1 MKTIDARS
9 GLERLTREQCVAL
22 LETQEVGR
30 LVAVDKGR
38 PLIFPVN
45 YALDGEAVVFRTSP
59 GLKLWASTTAPV
71 AFEVDELDRTG
82 QTGWSVIVQG
92 VAQEVTAFDRSD
104 VQARVYGLPVHPWAG
119 GDKSTFVRIAPRF
132 ITGRRICH

>member
-45 YALDGEAVVFRTSP
+45 YALDGEAPVFRTAP

-71 AFEVDELDRTG
+71 AFEVDDLDRNG

-92 VAQEVTAFDRSD
+92 VAHEVTAFDRSD

-119 GDKSTFVRIAPRF
+119 GDKSTFVRIVPRF
-132 ITGRRICH
+132 ITGRRIGH